1 MHIDLNCDLGEGIG
15 NDEEIL
21 NYVTSA
27 NIACGYHAGDYET
40 MKKTVKMCKAKGVK
54 IGAHPGFPDRENFG
68 RKNMNI
74 SLDDIKKCVS
84 DQVKSIYKLTKDY
97 NVKLNHVKPHGALY
111 NMAAKDYNIAK
122 AIAEAVFDIDKN
134 VILIGLSDSYI
145 IKAAEETGLKFLN
158 EVFADRA
165 YNNDGTLVSRAIEGA
180 VIHDID
186 FCVNRVVEMIK
197 DKKVESI
204 DGTEIN
210 IKVDTIC
217 LHGDNEEALQLAK
230 SIYTRVY

>member
-1 MHIDLNCDLGEGIG
+1 MYIDLNCDLGEGIG

-21 NYVTSA
+21 NYITSA
-27 NIACGYHAGDYET
+27 NIACGYHAGDYEI
-40 MKKTVKMCKAKGVK
+40 MKKTVGMCKNKGVK

-68 RKNMNI
+68 RKNMDM
-74 SLDDIKKCVS
+74 SLNEIKKCVN
-84 DQVKSIYKLTKDY
+84 DQVKSIYKLTKDF
-97 NVKLNHVKPHGALY
+97 NVELNHVKPHGALY
-111 NMAAKDYNIAK
+111 NMAAKDYSIAK
-122 AIAEAVFDIDKN
+122 AIAETIYDIDKKI
-134 VILIGLSDSYI
+134 ILVGLSNSNI
-145 IKAAEETGLKFLN
+145 IKAAEDTGLEFLN

-165 YNNDGTLVSRAIEGA
+165 YNNDGTLVSRTIDGA
-180 VIHDID
+180 VLHDID
-186 FCVNRVVEMIK
+186 LCVDRVVKMIK
-197 DKKVESI
+197 EKKVESI